1 MRAHNSND
9 RFSNIEIITLAVFLL
24 GGESNYIDTEDIAVK
39 VNELAPGRFT
49 WRKYPHQ
56 INIDNVRKRLSDAKN
71 PRKGGY
77 VAGSFMQ
84 GWILTEMGLK
94 FCKSR
99 VKDLQATDISRPPLD
114 KKEIAWRSRERMRM
128 FATAAYEKF
137 MAEQLKEITP
147 QEAEAFFRLDDYVT
161 GEARE
166 RKIDRIINTFSDE
179 PELNQL
185 IKLLAERIRENDRRK
200 NT

>member
-77 VAGSFMQ
+77 VAAADQ
-84 GWILTEMGLK
+84 AQ
-94 FCKSR
+94 
-99 VKDLQATDISRPPLD
+99 VK
-114 KKEIAWRSRERMRM
+114 
-128 FATAAYEKF
+128 
-137 MAEQLKEITP
+137 
-147 QEAEAFFRLDDYVT
+147 
-161 GEARE
+161 
-166 RKIDRIINTFSDE
+166 
-179 PELNQL
+179 
-185 IKLLAERIRENDRRK
+185 KLLPYG
-200 NT
+200 